1 MAPPPPLPQP
11 ALPPMR
17 EVTEDTPPDMLAG
30 AMDLRVLLPDGH
42 AVKMNVDRS
51 TPMMDLLVH
60 VTTANKMSPGSH
72 VIQAV
77 GEKGNILPYKPSTP
91 IGALDTWTIQVVS
104 KSKTSGVS
112 HKKAP
117 LKPANQPFEQ
127 TFRLQVN
134 LPRNQLFVTRV
145 SPRTPLLDV
154 LRHVCA
160 EKGLDPEKYDLRN
173 PINPDEVLCLTSN
186 LLDYKLQEV
195 TVALRGSTVPH
206 NHHSRHRIHTTSA
219 ADIISLQH
227 QQQQLADIGE
237 KRRKSSGSTST
248 TNNSGGVFGFIF
260 KRGSRSS
267 VCEGSVSSDSL
278 GGHSISPARSDES
291 LGPTRS
297 ASPPLSHPRAVGAT
311 QDQLRNQINSQMSR
325 RQDSATRAIP
335 VASEKNLKL
344 QMEEGQ
350 PPPPPV
356 RHRKRRAPK
365 PPVQNSVAEG
375 KLSILQVSSE
385 FITPAPPSEP
395 APIPVS
401 RRKSGPLDDDEDEY
415 DEEDIMVRGGRGRNI
430 MGKMKSNHVG
440 GTTTGGTIISHSRNS
455 SDSSGYHEASVLS
468 ESPESGVGGSGAP
481 DTLPRRKQQQ
491 QQQMQRSS
499 ACVTSQLPP
508 FSRSMG
514 NLAASNGPP
523 SSASTASSKTMTSSS
538 SYSSLSASTSS
549 LPGQKKK
556 KAPAPPPPPVVTAPA
571 QQSIVTEVHERV
583 AIPAKSTVPM
593 QEISAER
600 TSPVLNGSKAE
611 EDLANSHCN
620 ALVEQPKPKPQME
633 NPPKHNAIPVTTR
646 SNSQLSNE
654 SQREPSTVK
663 PVVCPVGPAS
673 KPVASVTKS
682 GPAVAPKPQS
692 KVNTSADAP
701 RPLSQNGP
709 DSEDVIPAP
718 LPRSKPPMPKKRT
731 APRPAP
737 RSKPSVVSDAEMNK
751 EESLPQN
758 QKEVV
763 TQSKAGMP
771 SGLSALSIV
780 PAIEIESERLN
791 GEEEEMTGGC
801 VDELMGEGIDLDM
814 FNNDQVVG
822 GRENDGVKSG
832 NSSAEEEF
840 DEEVVQKALTGCK
853 ARAYENILDSNVD
866 ESTTENVITGISLE
880 GGDEAVEGFSF
891 KGNNQTCGDREC
903 DSQPQTTSSRKF
915 SDVPDG
921 EEKGVSAKPSDFLE
935 RHVISPIR
943 QVESAVNFSNIHK
956 GFTDGAEDPNRFS
969 SNSLCSE
976 VDMPFV
982 DGCGGSTKMNRW
994 QNMESLVQS
1003 SSTSSLEKHVK
1014 EMVALGERAM
1024 EEDDSV
1030 SANWVVGYESDTE
1043 GNREAGDGSEE
1054 ASNAD
1059 TADSMTV
1066 DSIDEVDCSR
1076 QQAIDSAFEETE
1088 KLLQPLKK
1096 HETVKE
1102 PVCNHV
1108 EKMNGVDVPPT
1119 LLPSPPPSLEYMGP
1133 DGGKT
1138 LGPDGRADGA
1148 AEANDLDWEYK
1159 LPAPPTGFQDEE
1171 ERRDGAEEIQKANK
1185 KDERETWV
1193 AESETASIPSTF
1205 SSAASHRKIRTVEM
1219 DNLPVQHLPN
1229 FRMSTYK
1236 ASSEDGWE
1244 DPREEFNR
1252 RRVVDDCF
1260 GRTNG
1265 RTFVMLNSDGEANS
1279 EKSFREPRKNSF
1291 ETWASVSSKSS
1302 LNRGHYSNLDL
1313 SNPSP
1318 YGNTSLVMTSF
1329 KDTAENGY
1337 EPNGVTNNGPYV
1349 VRVSSFGGK
1358 SSTVLK
1364 RSLSS
1369 TSSLVSR
1376 HSINDGKDVM
1386 EKFDREL
1393 GGNIVRNNLHMK
1405 NGMENHSLS
1414 NASRTVSLH
1423 DLAINRI
1430 QEERRTENHLNN
1442 GYHDENTTPKIV
1454 SSKWKKPQ
1462 VLNGGPGTKFVA
1474 KKFNNIQNL
1483 RKTSSELSINQGY
1496 ANGWKD
1502 QKDELNELV
1511 SPRQIHHWQDHVT
1524 IESHMQEPLKSIQVM
1539 RGVLPHLKKSLSSE
1553 LTEQDP
1559 NERRSKAVQKVDPK
1573 EENGVEG
1580 VQDKDE
1586 MSDNQPAKSNSLPR
1600 PNHHQSSSDVTN
1612 EEEVEDEVPKR
1623 YSYTGPPAI
1632 NFGTWNE
1639 RPKSEV
1645 SLKRDS
1651 DYRIGVGQA
1660 PRIREFFIPPAGS
1673 PPTPAPSSPKTIIPS
1688 SNHHPP
1694 AGSQVDSGPP
1704 CPPPKPSVSNRVT
1717 VNIVSA
1723 NKPEPVSRLPIVR
1736 SVELKK
1742 TVSAVTLRSK
1752 PDQGL
1757 TARPMSCKFPSD
1769 LREELS
1775 GALASLVDANRSNG
1789 ESKQGEEINERR
1801 RRQQIPSVSALPP
1814 PPPDVVSS
1822 VPAAPGPV
1830 ASNVTLRRAGS
1841 AAGHEGGQGVR
1852 MNGFMGHEKRQGNL
1866 MFAPVVKGF
1875 RVNSV
1880 PSSQSPPMQTSAHPV
1895 LSAQPSVT
1903 AVQPPPPPPPA
1914 VVCGV
1919 ALKKR
1924 VVPSSGPKVMENPRD
1939 QLLTAIRDFGGKENL
1954 KKTALR
1960 YK

>member
-709 DSEDVIPAP
+709 D
-718 LPRSKPPMPKKRT
+718 
-731 APRPAP
+731 
-737 RSKPSVVSDAEMNK
+737 
-751 EESLPQN
+751 
-758 QKEVV
+758 
-763 TQSKAGMP
+763 
-771 SGLSALSIV
+771 
-780 PAIEIESERLN
+780 
-791 GEEEEMTGGC
+791 
-801 VDELMGEGIDLDM
+801 
-814 FNNDQVVG
+814 
-822 GRENDGVKSG
+822 
-832 NSSAEEEF
+832 
-840 DEEVVQKALTGCK
+840 
-853 ARAYENILDSNVD
+853 
-866 ESTTENVITGISLE
+866 
-880 GGDEAVEGFSF
+880 
-891 KGNNQTCGDREC
+891 
-903 DSQPQTTSSRKF
+903 
-915 SDVPDG
+915 
-921 EEKGVSAKPSDFLE
+921 
-935 RHVISPIR
+935 
-943 QVESAVNFSNIHK
+943 
-956 GFTDGAEDPNRFS
+956 
-969 SNSLCSE
+969 
-976 VDMPFV
+976 
-982 DGCGGSTKMNRW
+982 
-994 QNMESLVQS
+994 
-1003 SSTSSLEKHVK
+1003 
-1014 EMVALGERAM
+1014 
-1024 EEDDSV
+1024 
-1030 SANWVVGYESDTE
+1030 TE

-1108 EKMNGVDVPPT
+1108 EKQMNGVDVPPT